1 MPTLAHKIR
10 LHPTPDQIQYFK
22 QAAGTTRMVWNWAL
36 DAWNQQEVAG
46 QHPNA
51 YALKKQFNTIK
62 YQQFPWLHTMHRDAH
77 SQPFA
82 DLGEAWRRFLTGQND
97 RPVFKKKAKRPRVSI
112 SPMTSLR
119 SGRTP
124 CGSPKSVGFVSP
136 NPYGSPA
143 RSWVPGSPAAPT
155 RGLSRFRSRSP
166 NRTIIV
172 PVRRTARKGPM
183 SA

>member
-36 DAWNQQEVAG
+36 DVWNQQEVAG

-97 RPVFKKKAKRPRVSI
+97 RPVVKKKAKRPRVSI
-112 SPMTSLR
+112 SPMTS
-119 SGRTP
+119 S
-124 CGSPKSVGFVSP
+124 
-136 NPYGSPA
+136 
-143 RSWVPGSPAAPT
+143 RSWVPGSPAAAT
-155 RGLSRFRSRSP
+155 SGLSRFRSRSP